1 MTIHEFL
8 EALKAAREDGYRAY
22 LVAEPYGQAVRLKSP
37 RGNEHCPL
45 TAVCVHHTGQ
55 TFPPAAVYST
65 SESLELSPDDAY
77 TLAAAADLQT
87 AEPLLRY
94 QLLTALAL
102 REGPEAPDAGL
113 TLPNLP

>member
-65 SESLELSPDDAY
+65 SESLELRAC
-77 TLAAAADLQT
+77 LR
-87 AEPLLRY
+87 RY
-94 QLLTALAL
+94 Q
-102 REGPEAPDAGL
+102 AGQATDHEMDHGSVDHGFTGL
-113 TLPNLP
+113 G